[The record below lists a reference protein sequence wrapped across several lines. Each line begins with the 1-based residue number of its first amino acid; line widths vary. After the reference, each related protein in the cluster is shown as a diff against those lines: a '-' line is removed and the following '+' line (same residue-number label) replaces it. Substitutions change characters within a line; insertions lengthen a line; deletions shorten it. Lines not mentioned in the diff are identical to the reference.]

1 MVVIRNAYSRVE
13 HPAPRLAEPL
23 VGNGAPRVIRPR
35 GTLLQD
41 VASFVMRHRMP
52 ETRFGDLALG
62 DTAFVRNL
70 RNGREPRAVTAAKV
84 RAFMARWGV

>member
-13 HPAPRLAEPL
+13 HSAPKLAEPL
-23 VGNGAPRVIRPR
+23 VGNSAPRVIRPR
-35 GTLLQD
+35 GTLLHD
-41 VASFVMRHRMP
+41 VASFLVRHKMP
-52 ETRFGDLALG
+52 ESRFGDRALG
-62 DTAFVRNL
+62 DPAFVRNL